1 MVSWVVQG
9 LSVIITALKSD
20 SWVNIVNSLSA
31 ASYSVSINLGGS
43 TASRL
48 DVGVG
53 VGEEKIVINVD
64 DLTAW
69 AGLLGRIVD
78 VKVVLDVALI
88 GIIDVEAALVVD
100 IVVSLVLENLVVGKG
115 IIRAA
120 NILAGVVSIAA
131 TALEGVVVVLSDNV
145 VSTADVSG
153 VIESLSATA
162 LAVGNVSDGVFSAND
177 SDV

>member
-31 ASYSVSINLGGS
+31 ASYRVSINLGGS

-53 VGEEKIVINVD
+53 VGEEEIVINVD

-78 VKVVLDVALI
+78 VKVVLDVAVRS
-88 GIIDVEAALVVD
+88 IDVEAALVVD

-153 VIESLSATA
+153 VIVSLSATA

>member
-31 ASYSVSINLGGS
+31 ASYRVSINLGGS

-53 VGEEKIVINVD
+53 VGEEEIVINVD

-78 VKVVLDVALI
+78 VKVVLDVAVI
-88 GIIDVEAALVVD
+88 GSIDVEAALVVD

-153 VIESLSATA
+153 VIVSLSATA